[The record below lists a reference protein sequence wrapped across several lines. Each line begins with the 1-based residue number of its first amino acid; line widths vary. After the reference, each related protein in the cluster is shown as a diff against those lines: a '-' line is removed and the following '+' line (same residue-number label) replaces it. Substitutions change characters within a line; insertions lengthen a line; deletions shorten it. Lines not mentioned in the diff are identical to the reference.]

1 MQPTDPK
8 IKQALRVQY
17 NRNQKKLV
25 NKRQKL
31 PAENTRISSFLFLTC
46 DDVSFFPRWKR
57 S

>member
-25 NKRQKL
+25 NKRAQTFSRKHKD
-31 PAENTRISSFLFLTC
+31 FLILIFLH
-46 DDVSFFPRWKR
+46 VIM
-57 S
+57 

>member
-46 DDVSFFPRWKR
+46 DDVSFFPR
-57 S
+57 